1 MAPLFLSQA
10 PDRLHFSMGT
20 SHGGCPKDAGQ
31 WDTDPILSLT
41 LYLRIPPSSICES
54 EGSSPREQRE
64 ARGGCT
70 QCVRCSGV
78 PERRGETLFGWG
90 RGSHEDYSCRAGAG
104 VLTKIPKHL
113 SSEENTPRNKT
124 GIVAFVTGVQV
135 QPEGRAS
142 PAPAPP
148 LAYLL
153 TPAAS
158 RGLTQRLP
166 SFPSQKMTTPIS
178 GIATLPIDSLGE

>member
-20 SHGGCPKDAGQ
+20 SHGGCPKRCWSVGHRPSPVSHIVSQD
-31 WDTDPILSLT
+31 
-41 LYLRIPPSSICES
+41 PPSSICES
-54 EGSSPREQRE
+54 EGSLPQEQRE

-78 PERRGETLFGWG
+78 LERRGETLFGWG
-90 RGSHEDYSCRAGAG
+90 RGPHEDYSCRAGAG

-124 GIVAFVTGVQV
+124 GIIAFVTGVQV

>member
-1 MAPLFLSQA
+1 MFLSQA

-20 SHGGCPKDAGQ
+20 SHGGCPKRCWSVGHRPSPVSHIVSQD
-31 WDTDPILSLT
+31 
-41 LYLRIPPSSICES
+41 PPSSICES

-78 PERRGETLFGWG
+78 PEGRGEMLCGWG
-90 RGSHEDYSCRAGAG
+90 RGPHEDYSCRAGAG

-124 GIVAFVTGVQV
+124 GIIAFVTGVQV
-135 QPEGRAS
+135 QPAGRAS

-148 LAYLL
+148 LAICSHQQPHEASLRDS
-153 TPAAS
+153 PA
-158 RGLTQRLP
+158 
-166 SFPSQKMTTPIS
+166 FPVRK
-178 GIATLPIDSLGE
+178 